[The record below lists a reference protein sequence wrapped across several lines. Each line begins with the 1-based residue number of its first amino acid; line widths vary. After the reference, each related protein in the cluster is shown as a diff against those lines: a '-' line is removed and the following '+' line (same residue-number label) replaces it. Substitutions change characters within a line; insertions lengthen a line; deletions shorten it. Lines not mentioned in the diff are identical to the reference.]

1 RAVPVQLTDGRSV
14 RFNGA
19 IDRVDRAAT
28 GNLVVFDYKTGS
40 TSSYTGIGDDDPVTA
55 GTHLQLP
62 IYARVARELFAEP
75 GTGAEAYYWFVGK
88 GNDRWIGYEVS
99 PDIDAVFD
107 TALQLIV
114 DGIEAGCFV
123 ARPAP
128 PGPRPWVDC
137 HFCDP
142 DGLGTADRW
151 REWERKAD
159 DPALVGYFA
168 LAGLVPGE
176 AGA

>member
-1 RAVPVQLTDGRSV
+1 VQLRDGRSV

-28 GNLVVFDYKTGS
+28 GHIVVFDYKTGS
-40 TSSYTGIGDDDPVTA
+40 PTSYTAIGEDDPVTA

-62 IYARVARELFAEP
+62 IYARVARALFGEP
-75 GTGAEAYYWFVGK
+75 GAPAEAYYWFVGR
-88 GNDRWIGYEVS
+88 GNNRWIGYEVT
-99 PDIDAVFD
+99 PGVDATFD
-107 TALQLIV
+107 AALQVIV
-114 DGIEAGCFV
+114 AGIEAGCFV
-123 ARPAP
+123 ARPVP

-151 REWERKAD
+151 REWERKVA
-159 DPALVGYFA
+159 DPALEAY
-168 LAGLVPGE
+168 LVLGDLLPGE
-176 AGA
+176 VGE